1 MVLTGACKH
10 VFDEHTAA
18 PETPCS
24 DESVTPG
31 LPTPQSW
38 LVTLSQLMYS
48 HTVTREFLCLFKMK
62 ETLRHEG
69 KITACLLLPGDLLP
83 QT

>member
-1 MVLTGACKH
+1 MTGACKH

-18 PETPCS
+18 PETPCL
-24 DESVTPG
+24 DESVAPG
-31 LPTPQSW
+31 FPTPQSW

-48 HTVTREFLCLFKMK
+48 HSVTQEFLRLLKIK
-62 ETLRHEG
+62 EILRHEG
-69 KITACLLLPGDLLP
+69 KITACLLLPGGLP